1 MMPAIGTRLITELYG
16 WNLRILKKLGEGG
29 QGVVYLVDT
38 PEGERA
44 LKWYRAIQATPF
56 QKKNISELCSKGAP
70 RIPAGAGKRFVWP
83 LDIAVDP
90 SDDTSF
96 GYVMHLIDTKS
107 FCDLGE
113 VQARKKP
120 QPTLR
125 ALCRIG
131 FLASQSYRA
140 LHLAGYCYRDISR
153 GNLLFNPADGA
164 ILICD
169 NDNVGTEGA
178 AETQV
183 LGTIEYM
190 APEIVLGRGLPCTN
204 TDLHSL
210 AVLLFEQWMWHHPLH
225 GAMEYAIRSWDLPA
239 KRRIYGESP
248 LFLFDPADSRNAPP
262 NDPEYD
268 TVKKRWKICPPSL
281 RSLFTRAFTEGVRSP
296 ERRVSEGEWA
306 RAFLQLSDN
315 AVHCAKCAAENLWDE
330 KERGRPCWHCGQ
342 PLPEFP
348 KLELK
353 GPYGTWTLLL
363 KSDFSFGSRH
373 FTAPADADPES
384 SDSWGALKQHPQDP
398 SIWGIQ
404 NISPESWKARM
415 PDGSEREIPRLKSV
429 PLRAGTLIELPR
441 QGNTTCS
448 ALIVP

>member
-44 LKWYRAIQATPF
+44 LKCYRAIQATPF
-56 QKKNISELCSKGAP
+56 QKKNISELCGKGAP

-204 TDLHSL
+204 TDLHSE
-210 AVLLFEQWMWHHPLH
+210 AVTSPPRPTQT
-225 GAMEYAIRSWDLPA
+225 RSRPIL
-239 KRRIYGESP
+239 G
-248 LFLFDPADSRNAPP
+248 
-262 NDPEYD
+262 
-268 TVKKRWKICPPSL
+268 
-281 RSLFTRAFTEGVRSP
+281 
-296 ERRVSEGEWA
+296 
-306 RAFLQLSDN
+306 
-315 AVHCAKCAAENLWDE
+315 
-330 KERGRPCWHCGQ
+330 GR
-342 PLPEFP
+342 
-348 KLELK
+348 
-353 GPYGTWTLLL
+353 
-363 KSDFSFGSRH
+363 
-373 FTAPADADPES
+373 
-384 SDSWGALKQHPQDP
+384 
-398 SIWGIQ
+398 
-404 NISPESWKARM
+404 
-415 PDGSEREIPRLKSV
+415 
-429 PLRAGTLIELPR
+429 
-441 QGNTTCS
+441 
-448 ALIVP
+448 